1 MMYTE
6 LVIGNDSY
14 KLRLATK
21 NAVALEKAL
30 GHSLLDVLMKIDQN
44 VMPTMG
50 EVLTILHAMLQ
61 AYHHGMNM
69 DKVYDLY
76 DAYVEDGHNFMELI
90 PVIVEVMQNSG
101 YLPKADEK
109 KAEVGEGKN

>member
-6 LVIGNDSY
+6 LAIGNDSY
-14 KLRLATK
+14 KLRLTTK
-21 NAVALEKAL
+21 NAIALEKAL
-30 GHSLLDVLMKIDQN
+30 GHSPLNMLMEIDRG
-44 VMPTMG
+44 VMPALG
-50 EVLTILHAMLQ
+50 EILTIFHAMLQ
-61 AYHHGMNM
+61 PYHHGMSM

-76 DAYVEDGHNFMELI
+76 DAYCEDGHNFMELL

-109 KAEVGEGKN
+109 KAEVSAEKN